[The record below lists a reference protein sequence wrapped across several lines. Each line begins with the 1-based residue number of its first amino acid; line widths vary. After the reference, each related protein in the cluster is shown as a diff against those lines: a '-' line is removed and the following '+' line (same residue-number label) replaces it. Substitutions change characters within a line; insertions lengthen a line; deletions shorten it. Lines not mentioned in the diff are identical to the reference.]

1 MDGLPPGSW
10 LGQER
15 PMSRPVKQHDAAGEK
30 EEEKKNP
37 QYQRLHAAIM
47 IKKTI
52 LN

>member
-1 MDGLPPGSW
+1 MLS
-10 LGQER
+10 LSEKK
-15 PMSRPVKQHDAAGEK
+15 SLIKLVLIIFSVKQHDAAGEK

-47 IKKTI
+47 TKKTI